1 MAATATAAVQI
12 SLTAAVAGRKDRD
25 DGRWPRCRP
34 ATAMTPW
41 LRFQLLC
48 AHIPPVRGNGA
59 IALGVAAGAASL
71 LLFPP
76 APPAAPPPLQERRE
90 R

>member
-1 MAATATAAVQI
+1 
-12 SLTAAVAGRKDRD
+12 
-25 DGRWPRCRP
+25 
-34 ATAMTPW
+34 MTPW